1 MPNFREPRAKGNQM
15 HSIVAVD
22 LQTTDVFG
30 KPVNRKTGQPK
41 QQWSLDDL
49 AQHVLGHSVKV
60 SIPRHP
66 RWSDPKWQFK
76 DSQIHYAANDAIAV
90 SYLYQSCLSG
100 GGPGNHHAPCDRP

>member
-1 MPNFREPRAKGNQM
+1 MVGFATDNDVRHLGFDA
-15 HSIVAVD
+15 VAVD
-22 LQTTDVFG
+22 LQTLGVFG
-30 KPVNRKTGQPK
+30 EPVNRKTGQPK

-60 SIPRHP
+60 AIPRHP

-90 SYLYQSCLSG
+90 SYLYQSCL
-100 GGPGNHHAPCDRP
+100 PLVH